1 MVIETAPYVVLETW
15 TQENVEL
22 RRYDSLRW
30 VCVLSHESSV
40 HNAVGS
46 CFWKLFRYI
55 GRKNEEG
62 TKVPMTAPVT
72 VESKPDHTS
81 VMKCFTVGFYIPEA
95 FQANPPTPTEKGV
108 FIETRPAMEV
118 YCRTYSGH
126 SNDEKVLDNVRKL
139 GESLDQLGLKYTPD
153 LFYFA
158 GYDPPFK
165 LTKRR
170 NEIWFK
176 AD

>member
-1 MVIETAPYVVLETW
+1 MQLVAAFGNCSDIL
-15 TQENVEL
+15 VEKMRKVCDFL
-22 RRYDSLRW
+22 RLLSLA
-30 VCVLSHESSV
+30 E
-40 HNAVGS
+40 
-46 CFWKLFRYI
+46 
-55 GRKNEEG
+55 

-72 VESKPDHTS
+72 VESKSDHTS
-81 VMKCFTVGFYIPEA
+81 VKKCFTVGFYIPEV
-95 FQANPPTPTEKGV
+95 FQPDPPTPTEEGV